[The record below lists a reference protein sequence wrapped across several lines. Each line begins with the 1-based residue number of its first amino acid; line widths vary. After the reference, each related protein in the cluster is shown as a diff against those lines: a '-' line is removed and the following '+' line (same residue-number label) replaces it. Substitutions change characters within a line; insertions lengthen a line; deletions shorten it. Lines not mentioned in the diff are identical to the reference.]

1 MLVSLIC
8 ILIGPQKIY
17 PVSVVMDNNKRS
29 SLKKLKWFPERQ
41 IPRSPLHKL
50 HHYTF
55 NVVQGY
61 DEWSEQ
67 WSSDLTR
74 VVSVLFR
81 HVLKCDHALSPSPIS
96 PILHPAACSHLL
108 RWSSFFGR
116 TSLNFGRMDR
126 APCITVVVS
135 LRQS

>member
-17 PVSVVMDNNKRS
+17 PVSVAMDDNKRS

-81 HVLKCDHALSPSPIS
+81 HVLKL
-96 PILHPAACSHLL
+96 
-108 RWSSFFGR
+108 
-116 TSLNFGRMDR
+116 
-126 APCITVVVS
+126 
-135 LRQS
+135 